1 MNMKCMKRK
10 FLVSAMILLL
20 FWPNKEVT
28 AQTLITL
35 DKSIEIAGVNSPDM
49 KMSLLNLQRYE
60 ETLKAQRASLKS
72 KFYLNV
78 APISFSQTR
87 EFDDRFSSWY
97 TNEIIESYATFRI
110 DQPILPTDGTISL
123 VNRFGWQK
131 SKSEYQ
137 DNLTENQAFTNNL
150 SLVYNQP
157 VFTYN
162 RTKLELKEI
171 ELDYENAY
179 ISYSLQKLNLEKNVT
194 QFFYNVYMA
203 RLNLEIA
210 SAELENTE
218 HSYEIINNKV
228 EAGLAAREE
237 LYQAEVNLATAK
249 SSLQNNEVLLA
260 NAKDE
265 FVRFLGMD
273 LYEEITIA
281 GDISEKPVEVNL
293 AKAVDHGLSSRMELR
308 QREIDIETS
317 QFQMIRTKS
326 ITEFRGDVQLSIG
339 FFGDNEKFSQIYDNP
354 TRSPRVAVAFNIPI
368 FDWGEKKARIKAQE
382 AVIASTEINY
392 EEQKKQIIID
402 IRKVYRSLLNQQNQI
417 EIARQNEKNAQL
429 TYEINLERYQN
440 GDLTGM
446 DLNLYQTQLSEK
458 KLAYAQ
464 TLINYKIELLNMK
477 IQSLYDFENDVPI
490 VPSDLF
496 SGNPQ

>member
-1 MNMKCMKRK
+1 MKKK
-10 FLVSAMILLL
+10 FLVSAMILIL

-97 TNEIIESYATFRI
+97 TNEIIESYGTFRI

-249 SSLQNNEVLLA
+249 SSLQNNEVPLA

-339 FFGDNEKFSQIYDNP
+339 FFGEDEKFRP
-354 TRSPRVAVAFNIPI
+354 NI
-368 FDWGEKKARIKAQE
+368 R
-382 AVIASTEINY
+382 
-392 EEQKKQIIID
+392 
-402 IRKVYRSLLNQQNQI
+402 
-417 EIARQNEKNAQL
+417 
-429 TYEINLERYQN
+429 
-440 GDLTGM
+440 
-446 DLNLYQTQLSEK
+446 
-458 KLAYAQ
+458 
-464 TLINYKIELLNMK
+464 
-477 IQSLYDFENDVPI
+477 
-490 VPSDLF
+490 
-496 SGNPQ
+496 

>member
-1 MNMKCMKRK
+1 MKYLKRK
-10 FLVSAMILLL
+10 YLLMATLLSL
-20 FWPNKEVT
+20 FWPGIDVIS
-28 AQTLITL
+28 QTLITL
-35 DKSIEIAGVNSPDM
+35 ERSIEIAGVNSPDM
-49 KMSLLNLQRYE
+49 KRSMLNLERYD

-78 APISFSQTR
+78 APITYSQTR
-87 EFDDRFSSWY
+87 DFDNRFSSWY
-97 TNEIIESYATFRI
+97 TNDIIESYGTLRI

-131 SKSEYQ
+131 STSDYQ
-137 DNLTENQAFTNNL
+137 GEVTKNQAFTNNL

-157 VFTYN
+157 LFTYN
-162 RTKLELKEI
+162 RTKLELQEI

-203 RLNLEIA
+203 KLNLEI
-210 SAELENTE
+210 STSELENTQ
-218 HSYEIINNKV
+218 HSYEIIKNKV
-228 EAGLAAREE
+228 DAGLAAMEE

-249 SSLQNNEVLLA
+249 SSLQNNEVSLA

-265 FVRFLGMD
+265 FIRFLGMD
-273 LYEEITIA
+273 LYEEISIM
-281 GDISEKPVEVNL
+281 GDISEKPVSVNL
-293 AKAVDHGLSSRMELR
+293 AKAVEHGLNSRMELR

-317 QFQMIRTKS
+317 QFQLIRTKS
-326 ITEFRGDVQLSIG
+326 LTEFRGDVQLSIG
-339 FFGDNEKFSQIYDNP
+339 IFGENEKLSNIYENP
-354 TRSPRVAVAFNIPI
+354 TSSPRVAIAFNIPI

-382 AVIASTEINY
+382 AVIASTELNY
-392 EEQKKQIIID
+392 DEQRKQIIID
-402 IRKVYRSLLNQQNQI
+402 IRKVYRNLLNQQNQI

-458 KLAYAQ
+458 KIAYAQ

-477 IQSLYDFENDVPI
+477 IQSLYDFETDSPI
-490 VPSDLF
+490 IPAELF
-496 SGNPQ
+496 ENIVQ

>member
-1 MNMKCMKRK
+1 MAT
-10 FLVSAMILLL
+10 LLLL
-20 FWPNKEVT
+20 FWPDRAT
-28 AQTLITL
+28 MAQTLITL
-35 DKSIEIAGVNSPDM
+35 DLSIEIAGINSPDM
-49 KMSLLNLQRYE
+49 KRSLLNLQRYD

-78 APISFSQTR
+78 APVTYSQTR
-87 EFDDRFSSWY
+87 EFDNRFSSWY
-97 TNEIIESYATFRI
+97 TNQIFESYGTFRI

-123 VNRFGWQK
+123 INRFGWQK
-131 SKSEYQ
+131 SRSDYQ
-137 DNLTENQAFTNNL
+137 GNITDDQSFTNNL
-150 SLVYNQP
+150 SLVYTQP
-157 VFTYN
+157 IFTYN
-162 RTKLELKEI
+162 RTKLELQEI

-210 SAELENTE
+210 EEELDNTK
-218 HSYEIINNKV
+218 HSYNIIKNKV
-228 EAGLAAREE
+228 EAGLTAREE
-237 LYQAEVNLATAK
+237 LYQAEVNLFTAQ
-249 SSLQNNEVLLA
+249 SSLQNNEVSLA

-265 FVRFLGMD
+265 FIRFLGMD
-273 LYEEITIA
+273 LYEEITIS
-281 GDISEKPVEVNL
+281 GDISEQPVEVNL
-293 AKAVDHGLSSRMELR
+293 AKAVEHGLNSRMELR

-326 ITEFRGDVQLSIG
+326 MTEFRGDVQLSIG
-339 FFGDNEKFSQIYDNP
+339 IFGDNENLSDIYNNP
-354 TRSPRVAVAFNIPI
+354 TQSPRAAISFNIPI

-382 AVIASTEINY
+382 AVMESTVLNF
-392 EEQKKQIIID
+392 EEERKQIIID
-402 IRKVYRSLLNQQNQI
+402 IRKVYRNLLNQENQI

-464 TLINYKIELLNMK
+464 SLITYKIELLNMK

-490 VPSDLF
+490 IPSELF
-496 SGNPQ
+496 NENTQ